1 MPDIGSIINEYFI
14 NPVVEHSGYNIV
26 NTLAYAAI
34 AIAAAYLIYRW
45 MKPKFTRQFVL
56 YLIPFV
62 LFGST
67 VRVLTDAIDTG
78 VAQQHAADLF
88 GLVGFAV
95 NLGIY
100 NYGPLTVTPG
110 IYIAT
115 AVITLFSI
123 FISERLHKPRLL
135 PAIGLALWLPHLVL
149 LMPMFQHW
157 NFLAA
162 IVVLVAAS
170 IVVIYP
176 MLQRD
181 RLLNRESLLAV
192 GAHALDGSASFVAIE
207 VFNRIAPECLE
218 LGRCYFGQHVI
229 ERAMGD
235 ALPYGT
241 AVFLLAK
248 LLFALFAVHVIERQC
263 KDRHERA
270 FIYALIIIFGLAPG
284 IRNALRLLIGA

>member
-1 MPDIGSIINEYFI
+1 MDINSIINEYFI
-14 NPVVEHSGYNIV
+14 NPVVERSGYNIV
-26 NTLAYAAI
+26 NTLVYAAI
-34 AIAAAYLIYRW
+34 ALMAAFLIYWW
-45 MKPKFTRQFVL
+45 MKPKFTRQFIL

-67 VRVLTDAIDTG
+67 VRVFTDAIDTG
-78 VAQQHAADLF
+78 VAQQHASDLF

-95 NLGIY
+95 DLGIY

-110 IYIAT
+110 IYMAT

-123 FISERLHKPRLL
+123 FISERLRKPRLL
-135 PAIGLALWLPHLVL
+135 PAIGLALWLPHLLL
-149 LMPMFQHW
+149 LMPMFGHW

-162 IVVLVAAS
+162 TIVLVAAS

-176 MLQRD
+176 MLRRD

-192 GAHALDGSASFVAIE
+192 GAHALDGGASFVAIE
-207 VFNRIAPECLE
+207 VFNRISPECLE

-229 ERAMGD
+229 ERAIGN

-241 AVFLLAK
+241 ALFLLLK
-248 LLFALFAVHVIERQC
+248 LLFAVFAVHVIERQC
-263 KDRHERA
+263 KDRDERN
-270 FIYALIIIFGLAPG
+270 FIYALVIIFGLAPG
-284 IRNALRLLIGA
+284 VRNVLRLLVGA